1 MSHYQPV
8 TFPVELTVE
17 RVLLREALQAI
28 LHTILFHRVFAT
40 IKPKDMDILDL
51 TIPTIDDPEVDRL
64 VEEKIA
70 AFIKAADSN
79 PQSKGQIGV
88 MFYEKRTKRAWY
100 GSTSSEVCW
109 EQWAITINIV
119 TNVNEKD
126 KQRSIK
132 NMEKAL
138 SSLFLSILRTV
149 NERKDHIPP
158 ITTSD
163 GNPFPYQIVMPT
175 ASDTWGSMFK
185 RMLDNSA
192 SSSSPS
198 V

>member
-1 MSHYQPV
+1 MSQYQPV

-17 RVLLREALQAI
+17 RSLLKDALRAI
-28 LHTILFHRVFAT
+28 LHTILFHRVFAN

-51 TIPTIDDPEVDRL
+51 TIPIIDDPEIERL
-64 VEEKIA
+64 VNEKITS
-70 AFIKAADSN
+70 FVKAVDAN
-79 PQSKGQIGV
+79 PQGKGQIGV
-88 MFYEKRTKRAWY
+88 LFYEKRTKRAWFS
-100 GSTSSEVCW
+100 STSSEVCW
-109 EQWAITINIV
+109 EQWAITIHVV
-119 TNVNEKD
+119 TNINEKD

-163 GNPFPYQIVMPT
+163 GNPFPYQVLATLPPAADEPLIT
-175 ASDTWGSMFK
+175 GS
-185 RMLDNSA
+185 
-192 SSSSPS
+192 
-198 V
+198 

>member
-17 RVLLREALQAI
+17 RVLLKEALRAI
-28 LHTILFHRVFAT
+28 LHTILFHRVFAN

-51 TIPTIDDPEVDRL
+51 TIPIIDDPDVDRR

-70 AFIKAADSN
+70 AFIKASDAN
-79 PQSKGQIGV
+79 PQNKGQIGV
-88 MFYEKRTKRAWY
+88 MFYETRTKRVWF
-100 GSTSSEVCW
+100 GSTSTEVCW

-163 GNPFPYQIVMPT
+163 GNPFPYQIVIPT
-175 ASDTWGSMFK
+175 AADTWGSMFK
-185 RMLDNSA
+185 RMLDTSA
-192 SSSSPS
+192 SPAQ
-198 V
+198 

>member
-17 RVLLREALQAI
+17 RTLLRDALRAI
-28 LHTILFHRVFAT
+28 LHTILFHRVFAN
-40 IKPKDMDILDL
+40 IKPRDMDILDL
-51 TIPTIDDPEVDRL
+51 TIPVIDDPEVDKL
-64 VEEKIA
+64 VDEKIA
-70 AFIKAADSN
+70 AFVKAVDSN
-79 PQSKGQIGV
+79 PQSKGQIGL
-88 MFYEKRTKRAWY
+88 MFYEKRTKRAWFS
-100 GSTSSEVCW
+100 STSSEVCW
-109 EQWAITINIV
+109 EQWAITINVV
-119 TNVNEKD
+119 TNTNEKD

-163 GNPFPYQIVMPT
+163 GNPFPYQIVIPT
-175 ASDTWGSMFK
+175 AADTWGSMFK
-185 RMLDNSA
+185 RMLDTSA
-192 SSSSPS
+192 SSSPS
-198 V
+198 M

>member
-17 RVLLREALQAI
+17 RTLLKDALRAI
-28 LHTILFHRVFAT
+28 LHTILFHRVFAN
-40 IKPKDMDILDL
+40 IRPRDMDILDL
-51 TIPTIDDPEVDRL
+51 TIPVIDDPEVDKL
-64 VEEKIA
+64 VDEKIA
-70 AFIKAADSN
+70 AFVKAVDSN
-79 PQSKGQIGV
+79 PQSKGQIGL
-88 MFYEKRTKRAWY
+88 MFYEKRTKRAWFS
-100 GSTSSEVCW
+100 STSSEVCW
-109 EQWAITINIV
+109 EQWAITINVV
-119 TNVNEKD
+119 TNTNEKD

-163 GNPFPYQIVMPT
+163 GNPFPYQIVIPT
-175 ASDTWGSMFK
+175 AADTWGSMFK
-185 RMLDNSA
+185 RMLDTSA
-192 SSSSPS
+192 SSSPS
-198 V
+198 M

>member
-17 RVLLREALQAI
+17 RTLLKDALRAI
-28 LHTILFHRVFAT
+28 LHTILFHRVFAN
-40 IKPKDMDILDL
+40 IKPRDMDILDL
-51 TIPTIDDPEVDRL
+51 TIPVIDDPEVDKL
-64 VEEKIA
+64 VDEKIA
-70 AFIKAADSN
+70 AFVKAVDSN
-79 PQSKGQIGV
+79 PQSKGQIGL
-88 MFYEKRTKRAWY
+88 MFYEKRTKRAWFS
-100 GSTSSEVCW
+100 STSSEVCW
-109 EQWAITINIV
+109 EQWAITINVV
-119 TNVNEKD
+119 TNTNEKD

-163 GNPFPYQIVMPT
+163 GNPFPYQIVIPT
-175 ASDTWGSMFK
+175 AADTWGSMFK
-185 RMLDNSA
+185 RMLDTSA
-192 SSSSPS
+192 SSSPS
-198 V
+198 M

>member
-17 RVLLREALQAI
+17 RLLLKDALRAI
-28 LHTILFHRVFAT
+28 LHTILFHRVFAN

-51 TIPTIDDPEVDRL
+51 TIPIIDDDEVDRL

-70 AFIKAADSN
+70 AFIKAADVN
-79 PQSKGQIGV
+79 PHSKGQIGV
-88 MFYEKRTKRAWY
+88 MFYEKRTKRAWFS
-100 GSTSSEVCW
+100 STSSEVCW

-119 TNVNEKD
+119 TNTNEKD

-138 SSLFLSILRTV
+138 SSLFLNILRTV

-163 GNPFPYQIVMPT
+163 GNPFPYQIVIPS
-175 ASDTWGSMFK
+175 AADTWGSMFK
-185 RMLDNSA
+185 RMLDTSA
-192 SSSSPS
+192 SSSPS
-198 V
+198 N

>member
-17 RVLLREALQAI
+17 RTLLKEALRAI
-28 LHTILFHRVFAT
+28 LHTILFHRVFAN
-40 IKPKDMDILDL
+40 IKPRDMDILDL
-51 TIPTIDDPEVDRL
+51 TIPVIDDPEVDKL
-64 VEEKIA
+64 VDEKIA
-70 AFIKAADSN
+70 AFVKAVDAN
-79 PQSKGQIGV
+79 PQSKGQIGL
-88 MFYEKRTKRAWY
+88 MFYEKRTKRAWFS
-100 GSTSSEVCW
+100 STSSEVCW
-109 EQWAITINIV
+109 EQWAITIHVV
-119 TNVNEKD
+119 TNTNEKD

-163 GNPFPYQIVMPT
+163 GNPFPYQIAIPT
-175 ASDTWGSMFK
+175 AADTWGSMFK
-185 RMLDNSA
+185 RMLDTSA
-192 SSSSPS
+192 SSSPS
-198 V
+198 M

>member
-17 RVLLREALQAI
+17 RAYLKDALRAI
-28 LHTILFHRVFAT
+28 LHTILFHRVFANV
-40 IKPKDMDILDL
+40 KPRDMEILDL
-51 TIPTIDDPEVDRL
+51 TIPIIDDPEIDRL

-70 AFIKAADSN
+70 AFVKVADAN
-79 PQSKGQIGV
+79 PQSHGQIGV
-88 MFYEKRTKRAWY
+88 MFYEKRTKRAWFS
-100 GSTSSEVCW
+100 STSSEVCW
-109 EQWAITINIV
+109 EQWAITINVV
-119 TNVNEKD
+119 TNINEKD

-163 GNPFPYQIVMPT
+163 GNPFPYQIVIPT
-175 ASDTWGSMFK
+175 AADTWGSMFK
-185 RMLDNSA
+185 RMLDTSA
-192 SSSSPS
+192 SSSPMN
-198 V
+198 

>member
-17 RVLLREALQAI
+17 RTLLKEALRAI
-28 LHTILFHRVFAT
+28 LHTILFHRVFAN
-40 IKPKDMDILDL
+40 IKPRDMDILDL
-51 TIPTIDDPEVDRL
+51 TIPVIDDPEVDKL
-64 VEEKIA
+64 VDEKIA
-70 AFIKAADSN
+70 AFVKAVDSN
-79 PQSKGQIGV
+79 PQSKGQIGL
-88 MFYEKRTKRAWY
+88 MFYETRTKRTWGFGY
-100 GSTSSEVCW
+100 TSSEVCW
-109 EQWAITINIV
+109 EQWAITIHVV
-119 TNVNEKD
+119 TNTNEKD

-163 GNPFPYQIVMPT
+163 GNPFPYQIVIPT
-175 ASDTWGSMFK
+175 AADTWGSMFK
-185 RMLDNSA
+185 RLLDTSA
-192 SSSSPS
+192 SSSPS
-198 V
+198 M

>member
-1 MSHYQPV
+1 MNYQPV
-8 TFPVELTVE
+8 TFPVELIVE
-17 RVLLREALQAI
+17 RALLKEALRAI

-40 IKPKDMDILDL
+40 IKPKDMEILDL
-51 TIPTIDDPEVDRL
+51 TIPIIDDPEVDRL

-70 AFIKAADSN
+70 AFVKAADAN
-79 PQSKGQIGV
+79 PQSKGQIGI
-88 MFYEKRTKRAWY
+88 MFYEKRTKKGLWF
-100 GSTSSEVCW
+100 GSSSSEVCW

-138 SSLFLSILRTV
+138 AQLFMSILRTV

-163 GNPFPYQIVMPT
+163 GNPFPYQIVVPT
-175 ASDTWGSMFK
+175 AADTWGSMFK
-185 RMLDNSA
+185 RMLDTSA
-192 SSSSPS
+192 SSPGS
-198 V
+198 

>member
-17 RVLLREALQAI
+17 RTLLKDALRAI
-28 LHTILFHRVFAT
+28 LHTILFHRVFAN
-40 IKPKDMDILDL
+40 IKPRDMDILDL
-51 TIPTIDDPEVDRL
+51 TIPVIDDPEVDKL

-70 AFIKAADSN
+70 AFVKAVDSN
-79 PQSKGQIGV
+79 PQSKGQIGL
-88 MFYEKRTKRAWY
+88 MFYEKRTKRAWFS
-100 GSTSSEVCW
+100 STSSEVCW
-109 EQWAITINIV
+109 EQWAITINVV
-119 TNVNEKD
+119 TNTNEKD

-163 GNPFPYQIVMPT
+163 GNPFPYQIVIPT
-175 ASDTWGSMFK
+175 AADTWGSMFK
-185 RMLDNSA
+185 RMLDTSA
-192 SSSSPS
+192 SSSPS
-198 V
+198 M